1 MSSYIEQTES
11 NLSVVFTG
19 GGTGG
24 HLYPALA
31 LAKALKQQAP
41 DARILFIGTA
51 RLEAEKVPAEG
62 FPIRIISVR
71 GLAGSW
77 KSPKGLLRKLTSA
90 ALLGLGIPVWQS
102 LAILR
107 KFKPNLVVGTGGYV
121 CGPVIFAARLL
132 KIPSMS
138 VEQNV
143 YPGLTTRALARL
155 VNAAALICDESVA
168 HYPTPHGLFSRPGL
182 PRLVVTGNPIR
193 EEILKAKKEEGLAAF
208 SLSPERQTVLV
219 CGGSLGSPLINR
231 TFLEALETLADEHWF
246 RSGVQIIHMTGRPR
260 SAADTIPELGERAR
274 RAKLRYHV
282 FPYLDNMPLAYA
294 AADLVIS
301 RGGGTTIAELTARG
315 LPAIIIPWAGAAND
329 EQYHN
334 SRPLS
339 RAGGA
344 IVMKEDEFTTGRLI
358 SDLRTLLQN
367 PDRLRAMSAATR
379 ALGNPDAA
387 EKILALMI
395 ELASPNKALQQP
407 PS

>member
-1 MSSYIEQTES
+1 MSSFTEQTES

-31 LAKALKQQAP
+31 LAKALKRQAP

-77 KSPKGLLRKLTSA
+77 KSPKGLLRKLISA

-121 CGPVIFAARLL
+121 CGPVILAARLL

-155 VNAAALICDESVA
+155 VNAAALICDESVT
-168 HYPTPHGLFSRPGL
+168 HYPTPHGPLSRPGL

-193 EEILKAKKEEGLAAF
+193 EEILKAK
-208 SLSPERQTVLV
+208 
-219 CGGSLGSPLINR
+219 
-231 TFLEALETLADEHWF
+231 
-246 RSGVQIIHMTGRPR
+246 
-260 SAADTIPELGERAR
+260 
-274 RAKLRYHV
+274 
-282 FPYLDNMPLAYA
+282 
-294 AADLVIS
+294 
-301 RGGGTTIAELTARG
+301 
-315 LPAIIIPWAGAAND
+315 
-329 EQYHN
+329 
-334 SRPLS
+334 
-339 RAGGA
+339 
-344 IVMKEDEFTTGRLI
+344 
-358 SDLRTLLQN
+358 
-367 PDRLRAMSAATR
+367 
-379 ALGNPDAA
+379 
-387 EKILALMI
+387 
-395 ELASPNKALQQP
+395 
-407 PS
+407 